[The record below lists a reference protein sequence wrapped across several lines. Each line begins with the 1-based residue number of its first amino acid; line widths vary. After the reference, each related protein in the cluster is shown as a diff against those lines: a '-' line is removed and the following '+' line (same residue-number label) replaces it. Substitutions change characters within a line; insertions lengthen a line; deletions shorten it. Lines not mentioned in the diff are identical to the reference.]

1 MKAIDELVE
10 EIHKDWD
17 DAVQERTRAD
27 TQDGYYYAYGKE
39 QVSKTH
45 WHKAVEIQKQIQDLE
60 AYIEERIKAYISIE
74 QFVASTALESILQ
87 RIRGGK

>member
-1 MKAIDELVE
+1 MKAIDELAE
-10 EIHKDWD
+10 AIRKDWD
-17 DAVQERTRAD
+17 DAVQERTKAN
-27 TQDGYYYAYGKE
+27 TQDGYYYAEGKA

-45 WHKAVEIQKQIQDLE
+45 WYKVVEVQKQIQGLE

-87 RIRGGK
+87 KIRS